1 MSARPGEPITTAQ
14 HQLRRRPDARPP
26 VQSANELKFL
36 GFMISISGVAKN
48 DRVLDVA
55 CGSGSTTLA
64 FAERCRGTVGLDVHP
79 EGLARATVAA
89 AERGI
94 TNAAFIL
101 GELERMPVADGAFD
115 GATCRF
121 SFHHIVHPERV
132 FAEMARA
139 VAPGGWIVISDLV
152 ASEDPEK
159 AGLHNELERL
169 VDPMHARSLPV
180 SEFERMFAAHGFN
193 VMMKIARDA
202 RLTVDDWIRFGS
214 PPPEN
219 VPRIREMTES
229 LADNDGTG
237 LKFTRDGA
245 TIRLAHM
252 SVSFVV
258 EKTG

>member
-1 MSARPGEPITTAQ
+1 MSASPGESTQ

-36 GFMISISGVAKN
+36 GFMVSISGVAKN

-64 FAERCRGTVGLDVHP
+64 FAERCRGTVGLDAYP
-79 EGLARATVAA
+79 DALARATAAA

-101 GELERMPVADGAFD
+101 SELERMPVADGAFD

-132 FAEMARA
+132 FGEMARA

-152 ASEDPEK
+152 TS
-159 AGLHNELERL
+159 
-169 VDPMHARSLPV
+169 
-180 SEFERMFAAHGFN
+180 
-193 VMMKIARDA
+193 
-202 RLTVDDWIRFGS
+202 
-214 PPPEN
+214 
-219 VPRIREMTES
+219 
-229 LADNDGTG
+229 
-237 LKFTRDGA
+237 
-245 TIRLAHM
+245 
-252 SVSFVV
+252 
-258 EKTG
+258 

>member
-1 MSARPGEPITTAQ
+1 MSASPGAPTTAQ
-14 HQLRRRPDARPP
+14 QQLRRRPDARPP
-26 VQSANELKFL
+26 VPSAAELKFL

-79 EGLARATVAA
+79 EGLARAIVAA

-94 TNAAFIL
+94 SNAAFVL

-152 ASEDPEK
+152 TSEDPEQ
-159 AGLHNELERL
+159 AALHNELERL

-180 SEFERMFAAHGFN
+180 SEFERMFAAYGFN

-202 RLTVDDWIRFGS
+202 RLTVDDWIRFGA

-229 LADNDGTG
+229 WADNDGAG

-245 TIRLAHM
+245 TIRLAHQ
-252 SVSFVV
+252 SVSFVI
-258 EKTG
+258 EKNT